1 MTAVVLALLSS
12 VSWGTADFMGGLI
25 SRRLNVVAVLVLS
38 QGPMLVPL
46 IAWAALSRDP
56 ATAQGLG
63 LGAVAGAA
71 GAIALTAFY
80 RALSIGTMSIV
91 APISA
96 AGAIVPVV
104 AGLIGGDRPGT
115 LQTLGIVAAIGG
127 VIAASREAPHADADD
142 AADARQSVLLALVAA
157 AGFGTFL
164 WLMDPASAD
173 SVPWA
178 LVAARTT
185 SSALLAV
192 VVLVRAIDLRP
203 ALVPRSL
210 GVVLLVGG
218 LDVGANALYATAL
231 ASGLLSV
238 VSVLGSLYPVMTV
251 VLARLVLGERVRR
264 IQEVG
269 VVSVLAG
276 VALIAAG

>member
-46 IAWAALSRDP
+46 VAWGLLSGDP
-56 ATAQGLG
+56 VTAKGVV

-115 LQTLGIVAAIGG
+115 LQTLGIVAAIAG

-164 WLMDPASAD
+164 WVMDPASSA

-185 SSALLAV
+185 SSALLGI

-203 ALVPRSL
+203 ALAPRSF

-231 ASGLLSV
+231 GSGLLSV

-251 VLARLVLGERVRR
+251 VLARIVLGERVRR